1 MDRWELAVGILTIL
15 VCFYFEG
22 GVWGTIQKIGTKI
35 KRRTANQG
43 GDVSVKTAAGGK
55 S

>member
-1 MDRWELAVGILTIL
+1 MTRWELAVGILTIL

-22 GVWGTIQKIGTKI
+22 GVWGTIQTIGAKI
-35 KRRTANQG
+35 KARAFKPGKVVSGETAG
-43 GDVSVKTAAGGK
+43 SSK